1 MGGIREREGWSS
13 AAGNHG
19 RRRRQEVA
27 KRDDA
32 RGGGVSELERANG
45 VEAGVEL
52 GTTMPMTQMARRG
65 GP

>member
-1 MGGIREREGWSS
+1 
-13 AAGNHG
+13 
-19 RRRRQEVA
+19 VV

-52 GTTMPMTQMARRG
+52 GTAMPTTQTARRC